1 MLRNDFLQADG
12 QPPPLSLFGQK
23 PKKKRKRK
31 SKGSRGSTAWGKYSR
46 ACDFHE
52 DSDDS
57 DDDWVPENQKEY
69 TKGRPNIG
77 RREQEWEEVL
87 LGDSS
92 GQSEVSSEEIWLP
105 ESTVDSD
112 EDQPGVSWPLLFVQ

>member
-23 PKKKRKRK
+23 PKKKRKQK
-31 SKGSRGSTAWGKYSR
+31 SGGKRGTKAWGKHGR
-46 ACDFHE
+46 AWGFHE

-57 DDDWVPENQKEY
+57 DDDWVPEIDKES
-69 TKGRPNIG
+69 TTGRGEIG
-77 RREQEWEEVL
+77 RREEEWEEVL
-87 LGDSS
+87 LGDSC

-112 EDQPGVSWPLLFVQ
+112 EDQAGVS